1 MNIVITQVHLVL
13 VFFIYGLAFFSMGL
27 AMLLESGRS
36 PLMADAR
43 ILLPLAVF
51 GFLHGIHEWLEMVIQ
66 MGDWLGFSL
75 PTWLGV
81 GRLLLLVISF
91 SSLIMFGLQVL
102 RPQRPINLKG
112 YWLGILLGLVYAVSL
127 LTTSFYYYAGSEQW
141 LSYAD
146 VFARYFLAMPGAI
159 LAFVAFRQ
167 QAGHTASA
175 GRRVL
180 SLYLSAVSWC
190 FLAYFFTQVFVT
202 PLNIFPAQFIN
213 SITFDQWV
221 GIPIQVVRAVL
232 AVGIILGLLQ
242 ATHLADEERQRQSLA
257 LQQERLDAFEQIRRD
272 LIDRED
278 LRRQLLRHTVIAQ
291 EDERQRIARELHD
304 ETAQLLT
311 AISLNLASL
320 RGLAP
325 DGPQARLLIDRLHT
339 LVRQMSQGIYRL
351 VHDLRPA
358 QLDDLGLVA
367 ALQFLADEERKNSGL
382 QVALNVQG
390 VHQRLDPL
398 VETVFFRVAQ
408 EALANI
414 VRHAQVNAALVELVY
429 GEQQALL
436 KICDHGVGFDVAA
449 DLLPPRGW
457 GLAGMRERAE
467 SIGGEFVVRS
477 MPGEGTEV
485 SIIVPLVTP
494 LVTPEGEGVHE

>member
-1 MNIVITQVHLVL
+1 
-13 VFFIYGLAFFSMGL
+13 
-27 AMLLESGRS
+27 
-36 PLMADAR
+36 MADAR
-43 ILLPLAVF
+43 ILLPLAIF
-51 GFLHGIHEWLEMVIQ
+51 GFLHGIHEWLEMIIQ

-75 PTWLGV
+75 PTWLGM
-81 GRLLLLVISF
+81 GRLLLLIVSF
-91 SSLIMFGLQVL
+91 SSLIVFGLQVL

-112 YWLGILLGLVYAVSL
+112 SWLGILLGLVYAVSL
-127 LTTSFYYYAGSEQW
+127 LATSFYYRSGSEQW
-141 LSYAD
+141 ISYAD
-146 VFARYFLAMPGAI
+146 VFARYFLAVPGAI

-167 QAGHTASA
+167 QAGHTAST
-175 GRRVL
+175 GRRIL
-180 SLYLSAVSWC
+180 SLYLSGVSWC
-190 FLAYFFTQVFVT
+190 FLAYFFTQVFVM
-202 PLNIFPAQFIN
+202 PLNIFPAKFIN
-213 SITFDQWV
+213 SFVFNQWV

-232 AVGIILGLLQ
+232 AVGIILSLLQ

-257 LQQERLDAFEQIRRD
+257 LQQERLDAFEQIRQD
-272 LIDRED
+272 LIDREN

-325 DGPQARLLIDRLHT
+325 DGPQARLLIDRLRA

-382 QVALNVQG
+382 QVTLCVQG
-390 VHQRLDPL
+390 GHQRLDPL

-414 VRHAQVNAALVELVY
+414 VRHAQVNVALIELVY
-429 GEQQALL
+429 EEQRACLDIYDQ
-436 KICDHGVGFDVAA
+436 GVGFDVAA

-477 MPGEGTEV
+477 KPGEGTEV
-485 SIIVPLVTP
+485 SIVVPLTTP
-494 LVTPEGEGVHE
+494 LVTPEGESVHG